1 MNGDEKPA
9 EVAKLLDEIAAA
21 VPQLSEEE
29 HFNQLR
35 ELHNRLEQKLK
46 EGRQSTTLADL
57 NDQLS
62 SIDEHLAHVN
72 DNTSELCLLGPAARL
87 TARPTERLFHLI
99 FEIPW
104 WKGRGAVSEEM
115 HEPASDIDTVAADSL
130 KVLDPNVW
138 TRRALQEK
146 AVRLG

>member
-72 DNTSELCLLGPAARL
+72 DNTSELKHIGSILIEIQKNTKATMESVKAVNGNMVFITMVAVFWSVFVWWKTFDNVQAFFH
-87 TARPTERLFHLI
+87 AIASRLFHP
-99 FEIPW
+99 F
-104 WKGRGAVSEEM
+104 S
-115 HEPASDIDTVAADSL
+115 
-130 KVLDPNVW
+130 
-138 TRRALQEK
+138 
-146 AVRLG
+146 